1 MLTIYYSIFFDTK
14 YRAVYGIWLIYIILF
29 YFSIFYGLIIG
40 KNRETLKN
48 LEYQTRT
55 RIKIPGPKEN
65 NVISKLNIVI
75 PINILLT

>member
-1 MLTIYYSIFFDTK
+1 MC
-14 YRAVYGIWLIYIILF
+14 LIVIILL

-55 RIKIPGPKEN
+55 RIKIPGPREN
-65 NVISKLNIVI
+65 NIISKLYVVI
-75 PINILLT
+75 TDY